1 MNKQTSCKHSDVNE
15 AAIFELFERLA
26 NLGQRIRKFNTVPNH
41 TKVNLAGSQSHDY
54 RQDQD

>member
-26 NLGQRIRKFNTVPNH
+26 NLGQRIRKFNTAPNH
-41 TKVNLAGSQSHDY
+41 TKVNLADSQSYDCG
-54 RQDQD
+54 QDQD